1 MEWSFSYTFYI
12 DKLPCMELPSSKAG
26 FPWQAHMSS
35 VLPVSQFSE
44 MYRCFILLMEKNKT
58 PPQKKRKQKPPN
70 FLLHLKLSW
79 NHFRF
84 SAVPVNYL
92 LSSWQVLGCFFFFL
106 PANKLL
112 VCKLILFL
120 HNLHHYFRPEGWGWE
135 EGCVA
140 SDPPCHRQKVGV
152 LKAAPWELFVLLSCF
167 HLFWADDWL
176 VLMDAARYHLPLL
189 ISHGNSASLCTCI

>member
-1 MEWSFSYTFYI
+1 MEWSFSYAFYI

-92 LSSWQVLGCFFFFL
+92 LSSWQVLGCFFFFFQQINFWF
-106 PANKLL
+106 ANWFHF
-112 VCKLILFL
+112 CTTFTIISDQ
-120 HNLHHYFRPEGWGWE
+120 RDEGG
-135 EGCVA
+135 
-140 SDPPCHRQKVGV
+140 RR
-152 LKAAPWELFVLLSCF
+152 AA
-167 HLFWADDWL
+167 WL
-176 VLMDAARYHLPLL
+176 RIPHVTGRR
-189 ISHGNSASLCTCI
+189 

>member
-12 DKLPCMELPSSKAG
+12 DKLPCRELPSSKAG

-92 LSSWQVLGCFFFFL
+92 LSSWQVLGCFFFFFQQINFWF
-106 PANKLL
+106 ANWFHF
-112 VCKLILFL
+112 CTTFTIISDQ
-120 HNLHHYFRPEGWGWE
+120 RDEGG
-135 EGCVA
+135 
-140 SDPPCHRQKVGV
+140 RR
-152 LKAAPWELFVLLSCF
+152 AA
-167 HLFWADDWL
+167 WL
-176 VLMDAARYHLPLL
+176 RIPHVTGRR
-189 ISHGNSASLCTCI
+189 